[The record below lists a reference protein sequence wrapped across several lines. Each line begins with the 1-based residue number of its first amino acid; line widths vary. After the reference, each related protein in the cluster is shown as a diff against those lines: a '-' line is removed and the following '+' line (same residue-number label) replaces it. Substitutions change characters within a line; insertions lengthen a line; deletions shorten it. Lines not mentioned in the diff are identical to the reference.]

1 MEGTTTP
8 QNAEIAPLILSLFDI
23 ITSYTSSAMREA
35 GFFVFG
41 WTCLWSFSTT
51 SLKTLSVDLWRLLT
65 CAARTLSRNCPRE
78 TRRLSHGHVDGVAVA

>member
-1 MEGTTTP
+1 MVVFFP
-8 QNAEIAPLILSLFDI
+8 ILGVI
-23 ITSYTSSAMREA
+23 RGRRETHMITSYTSSAIREA

-51 SLKTLSVDLWRLLT
+51 SEKTLSVDLWRLLT

-78 TRRLSHGHVDGVAVA
+78 TRRLSRGHVDGAAVA